1 MYGIKC
7 IDNGQIKT
15 EREEKKQ
22 KVHPLFEQ
30 SGKKMM
36 KKKVNTKTPQKLDKR
51 QHFPFKT

>member
-30 SGKKMM
+30 SGKKNDE
-36 KKKVNTKTPQKLDKR
+36 KEGEHQNSSKTR
-51 QHFPFKT
+51 